1 MALDCIQTPKTLLS
15 FLVIPPSSLPFSSPP
30 TATAATPSLHY
41 FVFICICSFQCRCLA
56 VILKCAIHEWFFYAS
71 VPAFVI
77 LAKARGLGVW
87 MCTSLF
93 FFLLL
98 FPSLSSPLSV
108 SFSLT
113 LLTTSF
119 PNNLHTKFFNPTVVR
134 EDCQILST
142 WLALCVHQTCDRWL
156 SSITADKKKK
166 KKKSNMKEVNTKL
179 AFLLVSCFLPLVL
192 SLFHT
197 RCNYSQGHK
206 YLRPPAGFHGSNL
219 CILHFWWLITSTIRV
234 YSAAVPTASP

>member
-1 MALDCIQTPKTLLS
+1 MELDCIQTPKTLLS
-15 FLVIPPSSLPFSSPP
+15 FLVTPPPLSPLPQPP
-30 TATAATPSLHY
+30 PPLHY

-93 FFLLL
+93 SS
-98 FPSLSSPLSV
+98 SLPLSV

-156 SSITADKKKK
+156 SSITADIL

-179 AFLLVSCFLPLVL
+179 AFLPVSCSFL
-192 SLFHT
+192 
-197 RCNYSQGHK
+197 C
-206 YLRPPAGFHGSNL
+206 
-219 CILHFWWLITSTIRV
+219 HFFFI
-234 YSAAVPTASP
+234 